1 MHEFFLRTAMTYSA
15 VSVSIAVLVLANDED
30 RQFVE
35 QLYFE
40 YRGLMYFVARKYFG
54 HNDAEIE
61 DAISSVIENMCKYV
75 ENFRAV
81 ECNKLKGYVFST
93 VENVCKRRLRE
104 LGKQRLYQDDGA
116 TQETIENIPDTADAY
131 ASVFAYADARTLL
144 EELDALS
151 ERDKELLW
159 MRHVEKLTFDE
170 IANQLGMTE
179 QAVRTALTRAKQ
191 RVQKRAAERSGNP

>member
-15 VSVSIAVLVLANDED
+15 VSVPIAVLVLANDED

-93 VENVCKRRLRE
+93 VENVCKRRLWE
-104 LGKQRLYQDDGA
+104 LGKQRLYQDDSA

-131 ASVFAYADARTLL
+131 TSVFAYADARTLL
-144 EELDALS
+144 DELDALS

-170 IANQLGMTE
+170 IANHLGMTE

-191 RVQKRAAERSGNP
+191 RVQKRAAERSGNL

>member
-1 MHEFFLRTAMTYSA
+1 MPGLWLGTAMTYSA
-15 VSVSIAVLVLANDED
+15 ASVPFAVLMLTSDED

-40 YRGLMYFVARKYFG
+40 YRGLMYFVAGRYFG
-54 HNDAEIE
+54 HNNAEIE

-75 ENFRAV
+75 DDFRAV
-81 ECNKLKGYVFST
+81 ECNKLKSYVFSSI
-93 VENVCKRRLRE
+93 ENVCRRRLRE
-104 LGKQRLYQDDGA
+104 LGKQRMYRDDGA
-116 TQETIENIPDTADAY
+116 TQETIERIPDTADIY

-144 EELDALS
+144 DELDGLS

-159 MRHVEKLTFDE
+159 MRHVEKLTFAE
-170 IANQLGMTE
+170 IANRLGMTE

-191 RVQKRAAERSGNP
+191 RVRKRAAERSGSL

>member
-15 VSVSIAVLVLANDED
+15 VSVPIAVLVLANDED

-40 YRGLMYFVARKYFG
+40 YRGLMYFVAGKYFG

-81 ECNKLKGYVFST
+81 ECNKLKSYVFST
-93 VENVCKRRLRE
+93 IENVCKRRLRE

-131 ASVFAYADARTLL
+131 ASVFAYADARALL
-144 EELDALS
+144 DELDALS

-159 MRHVEKLTFDE
+159 MRHVEKLTFLE

-191 RVQKRAAERSGNP
+191 RVQKRAAERSGNQ

>member
-15 VSVSIAVLVLANDED
+15 VSVPIAVLVLANDED
-30 RQFVE
+30 RQFVA

-40 YRGLMYFVARKYFG
+40 YRGLMYYVAGKYFG

-131 ASVFAYADARTLL
+131 TSVFAYADARTLL
-144 EELDALS
+144 DELDALS

-159 MRHVEKLTFDE
+159 MRHVEKLTFLE

-191 RVQKRAAERSGNP
+191 RVQKRAAERSGSL

>member
-15 VSVSIAVLVLANDED
+15 VSVPIAVLVLANDED

-131 ASVFAYADARTLL
+131 TSVLAYADARTLL

-191 RVQKRAAERSGNP
+191 RVQKRAAERSGNQ